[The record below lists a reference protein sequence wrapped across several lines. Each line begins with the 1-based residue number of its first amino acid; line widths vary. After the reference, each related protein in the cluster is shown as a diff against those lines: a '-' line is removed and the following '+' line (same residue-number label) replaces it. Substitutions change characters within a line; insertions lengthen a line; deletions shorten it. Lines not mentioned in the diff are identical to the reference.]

1 MPLHIAL
8 RQQAVIAQ
16 TLRQSGD
23 ERGDGELAH
32 EGVTVMSYLLGFAP
46 EGMEA
51 SELNVRVIN
60 TM

>member
-1 MPLHIAL
+1 MQDEEDSDELLLWL
-8 RQQAVIAQ
+8 RF
-16 TLRQSGD
+16 LK
-23 ERGDGELAH
+23 RGDGELAH